1 MRFQSIANTL
11 NISHGH
17 KFTGL
22 LGRRTQ
28 VKSFK
33 LTSMSHNNGHKTVM
47 KSLDSSSAIR
57 RIKEVRCA
65 IQLQIWYRQ
74 GKNLY
79 KILYRFLIYKTI
91 NTFLLY

>member
-1 MRFQSIANTL
+1 MCAFKVLRNTL

-33 LTSMSHNNGHKTVM
+33 LTSISSQV
-47 KSLDSSSAIR
+47 SL
-57 RIKEVRCA
+57 E
-65 IQLQIWYRQ
+65 
-74 GKNLY
+74 GKC
-79 KILYRFLIYKTI
+79 K
-91 NTFLLY
+91 

>member
-1 MRFQSIANTL
+1 MCAFKVLVNTL

-33 LTSMSHNNGHKTVM
+33 LTSMSRNSGHK
-47 KSLDSSSAIR
+47 SLYSLIR
-57 RIKEVRCA
+57 CKA
-65 IQLQIWYRQ
+65 NK
-74 GKNLY
+74 GG
-79 KILYRFLIYKTI
+79 
-91 NTFLLY
+91 

>member
-1 MRFQSIANTL
+1 MCAFKVFDNTFVLVNTL

-33 LTSMSHNNGHKTVM
+33 LTSMSRNSGHKIIM
-47 KSLDSSSAIR
+47 KFVHSLIRYKVNKGGSVFNAAPAYRTSASR
-57 RIKEVRCA
+57 RR
-65 IQLQIWYRQ
+65 
-74 GKNLY
+74 
-79 KILYRFLIYKTI
+79 RFLCHAAA
-91 NTFLLY
+91 

>member
-1 MRFQSIANTL
+1 MCAFKVLVNTL

-33 LTSMSHNNGHKTVM
+33 LTSMSHIRGHKM
-47 KSLDSSSAIR
+47 L
-57 RIKEVRCA
+57 C
-65 IQLQIWYRQ
+65 
-74 GKNLY
+74 KNYPLSQCGE
-79 KILYRFLIYKTI
+79 
-91 NTFLLY
+91 

>member
-1 MRFQSIANTL
+1 MCAFKVLVNTL

-33 LTSMSHNNGHKTVM
+33 LTSMSHICGHKTVM
-47 KSLDSSSAIR
+47 KSLHSLIS
-57 RIKEVRCA
+57 
-65 IQLQIWYRQ
+65 
-74 GKNLY
+74 Y
-79 KILYRFLIYKTI
+79 KANKGGLTGHAH
-91 NTFLLY
+91 

>member
-22 LGRRTQ
+22 LGIRTQ

-33 LTSMSHNNGHKTVM
+33 LTSMSNSIYPFIT
-47 KSLDSSSAIR
+47 A
-57 RIKEVRCA
+57 
-65 IQLQIWYRQ
+65 
-74 GKNLY
+74 LY
-79 KILYRFLIYKTI
+79 AVGDTCIIL
-91 NTFLLY
+91 

>member
-1 MRFQSIANTL
+1 MCAFKVLINTL

-33 LTSMSHNNGHKTVM
+33 LTSMSRLAATKCYVSNYPLSFALKTGTTFAFYYLTVP
-47 KSLDSSSAIR
+47 K
-57 RIKEVRCA
+57 
-65 IQLQIWYRQ
+65 
-74 GKNLY
+74 LY
-79 KILYRFLIYKTI
+79 HL
-91 NTFLLY
+91 

>member
-1 MRFQSIANTL
+1 MCAFKVLVNTL

-33 LTSMSHNNGHKTVM
+33 LTSMSRNSGHK
-47 KSLDSSSAIR
+47 SLYSLIR
-57 RIKEVRCA
+57 
-65 IQLQIWYRQ
+65 
-74 GKNLY
+74 Y
-79 KILYRFLIYKTI
+79 KANKGG
-91 NTFLLY
+91 